1 MRHSTAAA
9 LAALCAAAAAA
20 PQPSLPPQPSPQP
33 LHPAAQDSFL
43 SSVFGSSMVFQAA
56 APIALWG
63 TAPMGTYVEVLMQPG
78 NVRAS
83 GVGDAN
89 GRWRAELPAI
99 ALPSLGPFTITAST
113 ATGELAVLE
122 DVAVGTAI
130 VCSGQSNLSGA
141 TTPLSYVF
149 NGTASAAEADAFG
162 PHVRIFAV
170 GEQATQGLLP
180 PQFQLGYAP
189 RQPWA
194 RANASNAAAFS
205 GACWMAAKEIAH
217 ALGPLHPIGLVES
230 AWSGT
235 CIQAWLP
242 ADALAS
248 CGPVP
253 PAQGWQTNSTL
264 FNQMIAPFAPQ
275 VMGDAGVA
283 AAADSF
289 SGMSFAGVMW

>member
-1 MRHSTAAA
+1 MRASSAAA
-9 LAALCAAAAAA
+9 LACAALCAAAAAA
-20 PQPSLPPQPSPQP
+20 PQPQPSPQP
-33 LHPAAQDSFL
+33 LYPAAAQDSFL

-63 TAPMGTYVEVLMQPG
+63 AAPTGTFVEVLMQPG

-99 ALPSLGPFTITAST
+99 ALPSVGPFTITAST
-113 ATGELAVLE
+113 ATGALAVLE

-149 NGTASAAEADAFG
+149 NGSASAAEADLFG

-205 GACWMAAKEIAH
+205 GVCWMAAKEIAR
-217 ALGPLHPIGLVES
+217 ALGPLHPVGLVES

-264 FNQMIAPFAPQ
+264 FYQMIAPFAPQ
-275 VMGDAGVA
+275 VMGS
-283 AAADSF
+283 AADSF
-289 SGMSFAGVMW
+289 SGMTFAGVIW